1 MSDTIVCL
9 HVERRMSA
17 NLEMYLECNI
27 SERNVKIIGRLTPG
41 LSMEEFITKKP
52 TEESITKLVSISGE
66 IIIRNIILVYGKII
80 DLNFIKFEFVCELCT
95 EGTLLSLSK
104 CINGCQ

>member
-1 MSDTIVCL
+1 
-9 HVERRMSA
+9 MSA
-17 NLEMYLECNI
+17 NLEMYFECNI

-41 LSMEEFITKKP
+41 LSVEEFISKKQ
-52 TEESITKLVSISGE
+52 TEDSITRLVSISGE

-95 EGTLLSLSK
+95 DGTLLSLSK
-104 CINGCQ
+104 CENGCQ